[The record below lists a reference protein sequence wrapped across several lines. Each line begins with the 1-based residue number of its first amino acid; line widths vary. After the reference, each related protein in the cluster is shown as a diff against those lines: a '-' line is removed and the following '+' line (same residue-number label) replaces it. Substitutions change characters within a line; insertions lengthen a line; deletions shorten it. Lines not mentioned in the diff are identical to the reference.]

1 MYNSRAMKT
10 VPIGRLAGKE
20 TPLLTIAVSTIT
32 LVDSIAEN
40 VKHRSGVRPIVCPF
54 VRLCAPLAYI
64 RSDSTKAA
72 PTRQE
77 YVSTL

>member
-32 LVDSIAEN
+32 LADSIAEN
-40 VKHRSGVRPIVCPF
+40 GKHRSGVRPIVCPF
-54 VRLCAPLAYI
+54 VRLWRP
-64 RSDSTKAA
+64 
-72 PTRQE
+72 
-77 YVSTL
+77 VSVYSE